1 MMSHLGKDKFYVS
14 AQAQFYMGN
23 ILIDYLNIWFTKL
36 KFQCCH
42 QIYPFMCPK
51 YTLGTNL

>member
-42 QIYPFMCPK
+42 QIFHVSKIHFRY
-51 YTLGTNL
+51 